1 MSAPGS
7 ALPENRA
14 SPHQHLSLWD
24 SSSIIVGIIIGSS
37 IYCSVPLIARQ
48 APSVGWLVVL
58 WVIGA
63 VFTVIG
69 SLCYA
74 EMGTA
79 YPKTGGDYV
88 FLTEA
93 FGRKLGFV
101 YAWMQFWIIRPG
113 SVGSTAFVFASYAN
127 GIFAL
132 PMHSQPLVIYAV
144 LSVVALTVVNL
155 LGVRAGKTAQN
166 LLTLIKLAGLLAVIA
181 AGMIVSPAAESASPT
196 GPPVK
201 VDSLAFAM
209 ILIFY
214 AYSGWNDFSYVSS
227 EVRNPRKTIL
237 WALALGTAAVAAL
250 YIAVNLSFVPR
261 AWTGGSPARLSGS
274 DRRS

>member
-48 APSVGWLVVL
+48 APSVGWLVAL

-69 SLCYA
+69 ALCYA

-155 LGVRAGKTAQN
+155 LGVARA
-166 LLTLIKLAGLLAVIA
+166 
-181 AGMIVSPAAESASPT
+181 
-196 GPPVK
+196 
-201 VDSLAFAM
+201 
-209 ILIFY
+209 
-214 AYSGWNDFSYVSS
+214 
-227 EVRNPRKTIL
+227 RRRKTCL
-237 WALALGTAAVAAL
+237 
-250 YIAVNLSFVPR
+250 R
-261 AWTGGSPARLSGS
+261 
-274 DRRS
+274 